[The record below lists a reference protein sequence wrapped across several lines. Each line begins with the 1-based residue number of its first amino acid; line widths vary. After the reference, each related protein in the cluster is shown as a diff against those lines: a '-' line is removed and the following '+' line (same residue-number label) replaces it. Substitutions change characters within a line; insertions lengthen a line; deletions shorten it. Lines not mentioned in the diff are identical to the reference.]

1 MIAVVIPAYDAARFL
16 PDAIASVRA
25 QTGPTLTIVV
35 VDDGSTDGTAELAE
49 RLGSDIRVVRQTN
62 QGPAA
67 ARNAG
72 VAACDHPLIA
82 FLDADDVWPEG
93 RIATLYA
100 HFEADPSLRLLVG
113 RTQLV
118 VDAQA
123 DGVPRLQPSGP
134 PWHAPVFGS
143 TLIHREAF
151 DLVGPLDSAVEP
163 AEDMDWF
170 IRARERGLATGVVP
184 ETTLLYR
191 LHGDSLTSGADP
203 IRRNMLLVLKRSL
216 DRRREGGLA
225 AAPRLANWLP
235 NPKESDVR

>member
-1 MIAVVIPAYDAARFL
+1 MIAVVIPAYNAARFL

-25 QTGPTLTIVV
+25 QTGPPLVIVV
-35 VDDGSTDGTAELAE
+35 VDDGSTDGTADVAE
-49 RLGSDIRVVRQTN
+49 SLGAGIRVIRQPN
-62 QGPAA
+62 RGPAA

-72 VAACDHPLIA
+72 VAATDAPLIA

-93 RIATLYA
+93 RTSTLYA
-100 HFEADPSLRLLVG
+100 QFQADPSLRLIVG

-118 VDAQA
+118 LDAGVTDAA
-123 DGVPRLQPSGP
+123 DMERSGP

-151 DLVGPLDSAVEP
+151 DRVGPLDSAVEP

-170 IRARERGLATGVVP
+170 IRARERGLSTAVIP

-191 LHGDSLTSGADP
+191 LHGDNLTSGADP

-216 DRRREGGLA
+216 DRRREGGLES
-225 AAPRLANWLP
+225 APRLTNWLP
-235 NPKESDVR
+235 APKESDLR